1 MWDNFLL
8 YLEEENV
15 YQAYE
20 NANNSTNHLLND
32 KGKYNLLLLHN
43 SCSLYQEIW
52 ILDVC
57 WTVTEQVFSTENL
70 AVLKLFASK
79 RTRGQIP
86 TPSKLTENPFFVFWG
101 SQITIF
107 NFFRENTNL
116 LNSKKFREVLER
128 TENYCSWKQRWD
140 LCDIPDVLDH

>member
-43 SCSLYQEIW
+43 SFSLYQEIW

-57 WTVTEQVFSTENL
+57 WTATEQVFSTENL

-79 RTRGQIP
+79 RTWGQIP
-86 TPSKLTENPFFVFWG
+86 TPSKTNWKSNFFFWG

-107 NFFRENTNL
+107 KFFRENTNL
-116 LNSKKFREVLER
+116 LNSKKFRKVLER
-128 TENYCSWKQRWD
+128 IENYCSWKHRWD